1 MRRFW
6 TWSTVAATA
15 ASLGIAGLAL
25 RASATVPSQ
34 TAPLAA
40 APGGGFMAKGAGSCA
55 ASNCHGSPNRHEGEP
70 ILHNE
75 HTTWVTADAHS
86 RAYDALLTDRSK
98 SIAHLLS
105 KGKPETKA
113 HEDARCLACHVTPSA
128 PTVGAAATDLVDT
141 IRRDG
146 VGCESCHGPAQ
157 DWLAAHTTFGWK
169 DRNDKASTGF
179 ADMRN
184 YSTRAQTCAGCH
196 VGAPADPLKN
206 LPLRDVNH
214 DLIAA
219 GHPRLNWEFS
229 AYAANTP
236 KHWKTPTSEAGDL
249 DARLWKIGQVASLN
263 AAADLLHDRA
273 LRASANKAPWPELS
287 EYGCFSCHF
296 GLKPKTDL
304 LHATRDPAVN
314 LGMPAW
320 GSWHVPMVKILA
332 ENGPGAP
339 PPTVGESLSALRAE
353 MNALNSD
360 TAIVA
365 RKADAMKAILSEWLK
380 TLPENRL
387 SEREVRSLIAALNVK
402 DAKSGQMKVV
412 TGWDSA
418 AQRYL
423 ALAALHAS
431 QGRMAAAGEDK
442 KLRAE
447 LEAMLKD
454 LKFLDGYDSPRR
466 EK

>member
-6 TWSTVAATA
+6 TWSTVVATA

-40 APGGGFMAKGAGSCA
+40 AHGGGFMAEGAGSCA

-86 RAYDALLTDRSK
+86 RAYDVLLTDRSR

-128 PTVGAAATDLVDT
+128 PTVGAAAADLVDT

-157 DWLAAHTTFGWK
+157 GWLAAHTTFGWK

-236 KHWKTPTSEAGDL
+236 KHWKTPTSEASDL

-273 LRASANKAPWPELS
+273 QRASDKKAPWPELS
-287 EYGCFSCHF
+287 EYSCFSCHF
-296 GLKPKTDL
+296 GLKPKTDP
-304 LHATRDPAVN
+304 LHATRDPEVK

-339 PPTVGESLSALRAE
+339 PPTVGASLSALRAE
-353 MNALNSD
+353 MKTLNSD
-360 TAIVA
+360 PAIIAQNAAALKVA
-365 RKADAMKAILSEWLK
+365 LAPWLNS
-380 TLPENRL
+380 LPETRL
-387 SEREVRSLIAALNVK
+387 SEVEIRSLIGVLNAK
-402 DAKSGQMKVV
+402 DAKTGQMKVV

-431 QGRMAAAGEDK
+431 QGQMAAAGEDK
-442 KLRAE
+442 KLRGE
-447 LEAMLKD
+447 LEAMLKE